1 MEARGVC
8 ARRGVIV
15 GAWRGIGRALFEGC
29 LERCWQVVGPTL
41 SVQEIQAVDSEKS
54 GVEGRGWWVPC
65 DVRDPSQV
73 DGAWEA
79 VCRLVGVPDF
89 LIYNAGIGYF
99 APIEELTLAQWD
111 EMFQVNVR
119 GAYLWARRV
128 FSFFKERGIAGDIV
142 FIGSIAGKVG
152 FEGGT
157 GYCATKFA
165 LRGLA
170 KSLME
175 EGRKHWIR
183 VSYIA
188 PGTVA
193 TEFFRNF
200 PGIEPADWML
210 RPEDVARVVLD
221 VLTMRDGALV
231 DEVVVRPVLRS
242 GG

>member
-1 MEARGVC
+1 MEGRGV
-8 ARRGVIV
+8 RRGVIV

-29 LERCWQVVGPTL
+29 LSRGWQVVGPTL
-41 SVQEIQAVDSEKS
+41 SVREIREARFERS
-54 GVEGRGWWVPC
+54 GVEGKGWWVPC
-65 DVRDPSQV
+65 DVRDSVQV
-73 DGAWEA
+73 ERAWEE

-99 APIEELTLAQWD
+99 APLDVLTPDQWD

-175 EGRKHWIR
+175 EGRKHRIR

-200 PGIEPADWML
+200 PGLEPAEWML
-210 RPEDVARVVLD
+210 RPEDVARVVLN
-221 VLTMRDGALV
+221 VLTMRGGALV
-231 DEVVVRPVLRS
+231 DEVVVRPVERV